1 MIGPKLT
8 PVDFRIYGFQYL
20 WKETVTSSVLCRASV
35 CERLLTRLRCLEW
48 PCINAILICNSGND
62 CEKEMDACQ
71 ESPCSLNRECIDLS
85 PKEEILLGRGYNC
98 SACPPGYDEIDS
110 SCIGKFF
117 TILSYKNNQSDYSS
131 ISFVIFSDLLELS

>member
-1 MIGPKLT
+1 
-8 PVDFRIYGFQYL
+8 
-20 WKETVTSSVLCRASV
+20 
-35 CERLLTRLRCLEW
+35 
-48 PCINAILICNSGND
+48 
-62 CEKEMDACQ
+62 MDACQ

-85 PKEEILLGRGYNC
+85 PREEILLGRGYNC